1 MEFSGGSFKTTWH
14 TNGYYLWNSGISGIV
29 TEDRKGKRIE
39 RQEKDVVCQEGVSR
53 LAVVENYDKKTTI
66 IAILEL

>member
-1 MEFSGGSFKTTWH
+1 M
-14 TNGYYLWNSGISGIV
+14 V
-29 TEDRKGKRIE
+29 TEDRKGKRTE